1 LGDSLGKKASNR
13 IPIRVSQFNQKLTAL
28 ENPGIAVRFEN
39 FWQRFGN
46 GNKKGEKCPAAIY

>member
-1 LGDSLGKKASNR
+1 VKPESNSDSSEQ
-13 IPIRVSQFNQKLTAL
+13 VNQKLTAL

>member
-1 LGDSLGKKASNR
+1 
-13 IPIRVSQFNQKLTAL
+13 VSQFNQKLTAL